1 MHKAIIIEDEA
12 HYVEALSR
20 MLSDFFPEIEM
31 IGTAPSVSE
40 GKVLLDHLQPD
51 IVFMDIELK
60 DGNSFHLLRQLE
72 KKNFQLIF
80 TTAFNEYAIHAFKFS
95 AIDYLFKPVNPFELK
110 AAVERALERIGRKEN
125 PYYDIVL
132 DNLNRSEA
140 DKKIVLRTFEE
151 IHIVMVG
158 DIVRCQADNSYTTF
172 FLTSGE
178 TIMVSKG
185 IKEYE
190 ETLLAYGFF
199 KPHQSHLINLKH
211 LRKVDKSE
219 GGELVMSD
227 HSKVPLASRKKQ
239 ELYDLLKK
247 L

>member
-95 AIDYLFKPVNPFELK
+95 AIDYLLKPVNPFELK
-110 AAVERALERIGRKEN
+110 AAVERALERIGRKKTLTTIL
-125 PYYDIVL
+125 YSITL
-132 DNLNRSEA
+132 
-140 DKKIVLRTFEE
+140 T
-151 IHIVMVG
+151 
-158 DIVRCQADNSYTTF
+158 VRRPIRKLYSAHSRRF
-172 FLTSGE
+172 
-178 TIMVSKG
+178 
-185 IKEYE
+185 
-190 ETLLAYGFF
+190 TLLW
-199 KPHQSHLINLKH
+199 
-211 LRKVDKSE
+211 
-219 GGELVMSD
+219 
-227 HSKVPLASRKKQ
+227 LAILSAVRPITVIPPSS
-239 ELYDLLKK
+239 
-247 L
+247 